1 MRRSG
6 MLIAGVCL
14 LAIAAAPAM
23 ASGFSIYEQSAK
35 ASGQAGAWVARADDA
50 AAVWYNPAA
59 ITRLDGMNVQFGVNL
74 ITVGSDT
81 ELTSSDMAWGLM
93 EETEFETDQDN
104 ATPIHLYFT
113 QKINDRVAWGLGIN
127 NPFGLVSAWE
137 DLPVTLSHRRAELHT
152 FLVNPNVAFALN
164 DNWSLAV
171 GATYLF
177 ADVKEFARD
186 IDQSALLMQAPM
198 TVVGGSDLS
207 GDGNDLGWDVAAH
220 YKTDRW
226 SFGFTYRSE
235 LSPEIEGD
243 VVFSDIHPALEALFP
258 NGPGTAVLNLPAQAA
273 IGVAWDIGPDWTM
286 EFDITWAEWSSFKEL
301 EIDFVNETSV
311 LVEVAPDV
319 FVDVPVVEDIVLR
332 EDWSNTRAIR
342 LAAAWRVAEGH
353 ELRFGA
359 LTDEGPGTGDTL
371 RPSIPD
377 ADRRSVTFGYGLTT
391 GNWNIDFYYM
401 PLWFDTII
409 ANGDAEEGIID
420 GTYSSFTHLAGVTAN
435 FKF

>member
-1 MRRSG
+1 
-6 MLIAGVCL
+6 MLIAGICL

-59 ITRLDGMNVQFGVNL
+59 MTRLDGMNVQFGMNL

-81 ELTSSDMAWGLM
+81 ELISSDPEWGLT
-93 EETEFETDQDN
+93 EPTEFETDQDN

-113 QKINDRVAWGLGIN
+113 QKINDRVAWGLGITT
-127 NPFGLVSAWE
+127 PFGLVSAWE

-152 FLVNPNVAFALN
+152 FLVNPNVAFALS
-164 DNWSLAV
+164 DSWSLAV
-171 GATYLF
+171 GVAYLF
-177 ADVKEFARD
+177 ADVTEFSRD
-186 IDQSALLMQAPM
+186 IDQSALLPPAEEP
-198 TVVGGSDLS
+198 VIGGSDLT
-207 GDGNDLGWDVAAH
+207 GDGDDWGWDVAAH
-220 YKTDRW
+220 YVTDRW

-235 LSPEIEGD
+235 LSPNIEGD
-243 VVFSDIHPALEALFP
+243 VVFSDIHPALGPAGADLFP
-258 NGPGTAVLNLPAQAA
+258 NGPGSAMLNLPAQAA

-286 EFDITWAEWSSFKEL
+286 EFDITWAEWGVFEEL
-301 EIDFVNETSV
+301 AIDFENETSV

-319 FVDVPVVEDIVLR
+319 FVEVPVVEDIVLR
-332 EDWSNTRAIR
+332 EDWSNTMAVR
-342 LAAAWRVAEGH
+342 LGAAWRVAEGH

-359 LTDEGPGTGDTL
+359 LTDEGPTTGETL

-377 ADRRSVTFGYGLTT
+377 ADRRSVTFGYGLTA

-401 PLWFDTII
+401 PLWFDTIV
-409 ANGDAEEGIID
+409 ANGDAEEGVID